1 MSLIQKHAPD
11 AMPPPS
17 ASSAAFLIGCPGASV
32 GNSPRLAVEARRFA
46 ASGRPLALAARLA
59 LLLVLVWA
67 LPISASDPHAAE
79 EEPSAPLATGEILV
93 AGSVCE
99 AHELRAQATEDAS
112 LVIEIP
118 AAFAGKWPSRS
129 ACESARLAWDPEA
142 PGPIQPIPFSH
153 KHHAGEFEI
162 DCQYCHSGTDRSPAA
177 GVPSVELC
185 MGCHAQFPKAY
196 DEIEGIRIL
205 KQHWEE
211 RRPIEWIQI
220 HRLPEHVQFRHN
232 RHIQAG
238 VECQSCHGP
247 VEELDKLY
255 LVPDEHWK
263 YGVPIQKMEMGW
275 CLNCHNDN
283 DGQASVDCTRCH
295 Y

>member
-1 MSLIQKHAPD
+1 M
-11 AMPPPS
+11 
-17 ASSAAFLIGCPGASV
+17 
-32 GNSPRLAVEARRFA
+32 
-46 ASGRPLALAARLA
+46 
-59 LLLVLVWA
+59 LLLMWA
-67 LPISASDPHAAE
+67 FPFSMANASDPHAAE
-79 EEPSAPLATGEILV
+79 AESHAPAATGEILV

-99 AHELRAQATEDAS
+99 AHELRALAAEDPS
-112 LVIEIP
+112 LVLEIP
-118 AAFAGKWPSRS
+118 PEFSGPWPSRS

-153 KHHAGEFEI
+153 KHHAGEFGI

-177 GVPSVELC
+177 GVPSVEVC
-185 MGCHAQFPKAY
+185 MGCHAQFPAAY

-211 RRPIEWIQI
+211 RRPIEWVQI

-247 VEELDKLY
+247 VEKLDKLY

-263 YGVPIQKMEMGW
+263 YGVPVQKLEMGW
-275 CLNCHNDN
+275 CIDCHTSNDN
-283 DGQASVDCTRCH
+283 QASVDCTRCH

>member
-1 MSLIQKHAPD
+1 MSLIRKNTFRTSQPCGSLLRLPALGGPESAGAVTASPDRRVASTGWRRVIAGVGVAMAALMGSFPLGASESAHGEEAHAP
-11 AMPPPS
+11 APS
-17 ASSAAFLIGCPGASV
+17 
-32 GNSPRLAVEARRFA
+32 
-46 ASGRPLALAARLA
+46 
-59 LLLVLVWA
+59 
-67 LPISASDPHAAE
+67 
-79 EEPSAPLATGEILV
+79 GEIRV
-93 AGSVCE
+93 AGSICE
-99 AHELRAQATEDAS
+99 AHELRYLAEGDPS

-118 AAFAGKWPSRS
+118 PEFAGQWPSRS

-153 KHHAGEFEI
+153 KHHAGEFGI

-177 GVPSVELC
+177 GVPSVEVC
-185 MGCHAQFPKAY
+185 MGCHAQFPPAY

-238 VECQSCHGP
+238 VECQRCHGP
-247 VEELDKLY
+247 VEKLDKLY
-255 LVPDEHWK
+255 LVPEEHWK

-275 CLNCHNDN
+275 CLNCHRDN
-283 DGQASVDCTRCH
+283 DDQASIDCTRCH